1 MIKTLFSKQRWIVD
15 QLPKEKMN
23 SDDLIREILFNILV
37 DHIENKEILTKFP
50 WDEDEGSKEVKKEI
64 DFCYSW
70 IKDKRPLLVDKIN
83 TLNNEFPEV
92 PENDNLWKFVNENH
106 IGELMENQKLLAD
119 KDSQVLKSIIGFREY
134 LIEI

>member
-1 MIKTLFSKQRWIVD
+1 
-15 QLPKEKMN
+15 MN
-23 SDDLIREILFNILV
+23 SDDLIREILFNIFV
-37 DHIENKEILTKFP
+37 DHIDNKELLNKFP
-50 WDEDEGSKEVKKEI
+50 WDEDEGSKEIKKEI

-70 IKDKRPLLVDKIN
+70 IKDKRPLLVEKIN

-92 PENDNLWKFVNENH
+92 PEDDNLWKFVNENH

-134 LIEI
+134 LIEL

>member
-37 DHIENKEILTKFP
+37 DHIENKGLLIKFP
-50 WDEDEGSKEVKKEI
+50 WDEDEGSKDIKKEI

-70 IKDKRPLLVDKIN
+70 IKEKRPLLVDKIN
-83 TLNNEFPEV
+83 TLNNEVPDV
-92 PENDNLWKFVNENH
+92 PEDETLWKFVNENH